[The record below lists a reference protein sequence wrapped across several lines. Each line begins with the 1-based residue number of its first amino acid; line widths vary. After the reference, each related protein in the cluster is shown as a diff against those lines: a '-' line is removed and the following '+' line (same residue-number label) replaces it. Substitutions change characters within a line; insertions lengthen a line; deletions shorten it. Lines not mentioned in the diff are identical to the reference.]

1 MIDGALLAYPFIEGV
16 YAGGTA
22 RSGVTYNHKKLW
34 ELVRGSRGKPYNYYP
49 RGRVDADNRGQPV
62 IYMSPHVSPALL
74 PEIQAVFAI
83 TSQPLLRYD
92 NSRHY
97 RCHLDDG
104 WGGEGQGGVLLYRE
118 VYDIIKLLFSSI
130 VSKIIYLWRGNH
142 GK

>member
-1 MIDGALLAYPFIEGV
+1 MFWVIDGALLAYPFIEGV
-16 YAGGTA
+16 YAGATA
-22 RSGVTYNHKKLW
+22 RPAPHITTRSCG
-34 ELVRGSRGKPYNYYP
+34 ELVRGSRGKSYNYYP

-74 PEIQAVFAI
+74 SEIQAVFAI

-104 WGGEGQGGVLLYRE
+104 WGGEG
-118 VYDIIKLLFSSI
+118 
-130 VSKIIYLWRGNH
+130 
-142 GK
+142 

>member
-1 MIDGALLAYPFIEGV
+1 MIDGVLSAYPFVEGV
-16 YAGGTA
+16 DGGGAA
-22 RSGVTYNHKKLW
+22 RSGATYNHQKLW
-34 ELVRGSRGKPYNYYP
+34 EQLHGSLGEPYNYYP

-74 PEIQAVFAI
+74 SEIQAVFDI

-104 WGGEGQGGVLLYRE
+104 WGVKG
-118 VYDIIKLLFSSI
+118 
-130 VSKIIYLWRGNH
+130 RGACCLT
-142 GK
+142 GKYVI

>member
-1 MIDGALLAYPFIEGV
+1 MEGGKFYRGVFWVVDGALLAYPFIEGV

-34 ELVRGSRGKPYNYYP
+34 AQLHGSLGKPYNYYP

-62 IYMSPHVSPALL
+62 IYMSPRVPLSLL
-74 PEIQAVFAI
+74 LEIQAAFAI
-83 TSQPLLRYD
+83 TTEPLLRYD

-104 WGGEGQGGVLLYRE
+104 WGGEG
-118 VYDIIKLLFSSI
+118 
-130 VSKIIYLWRGNH
+130 
-142 GK
+142 

>member
-1 MIDGALLAYPFIEGV
+1 MIDGVLSAYPFVEGV
-16 YAGGTA
+16 YGGGAA
-22 RSGVTYNHKKLW
+22 RSGVTYNHQKLW
-34 ELVRGSRGKPYNYYP
+34 EQLRGSRGKSYNYYP

-62 IYMSPHVSPALL
+62 IYMSLHVPLSLL

-104 WGGEGQGGVLLYRE
+104 WGGEGEGACC
-118 VYDIIKLLFSSI
+118 FT
-130 VSKIIYLWRGNH
+130 
-142 GK
+142 GKCVI

>member
-74 PEIQAVFAI
+74 SEIQAVFAI